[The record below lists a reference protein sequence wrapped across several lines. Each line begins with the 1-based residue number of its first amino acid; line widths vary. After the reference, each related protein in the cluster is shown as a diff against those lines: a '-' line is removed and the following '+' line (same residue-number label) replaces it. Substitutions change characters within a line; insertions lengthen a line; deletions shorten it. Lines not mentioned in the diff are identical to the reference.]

1 MRGLWPMCDPV
12 TSSWPCTDS
21 IVTSCWP
28 LCDPALNCLYR
39 LNPSCEQ
46 CGHAHSTMQSNK
58 EVYLSW
64 PVGGAFAEQ
73 RDRICFDPHPLCI
86 LPTCSGPGFPRTL
99 TSTPSLRARS
109 FPGPLI
115 FDILMSHMT
124 TPSPWGQWWSHPG
137 VTYTT
142 QMPTV
147 STCTHLCVCQMNR
160 WENEVWTFPDLLPLM
175 PLSFAALKP
184 EKGLL
189 IYMDF
194 RFPST
199 KGNGSKT
206 STNSTRAL
214 STHIQMY
221 LHACSLL

>member
-1 MRGLWPMCDPV
+1 MWGLWPICDPV
-12 TSSWPCTDS
+12 TSPWPCTDS

-28 LCDPALNCLYR
+28 LCAPALNCLYR

-46 CGHAHSTMQSNK
+46 CGHAHSTVQSNK

-64 PVGGAFAEQ
+64 PVGGAFSEQ
-73 RDRICFDPHPLCI
+73 GDRVCFDPHPLRI
-86 LPTCSGPGFPRTL
+86 LPTCSGPGFPRTM
-99 TSTPSLRARS
+99 TSTPSLRTCS

-124 TPSPWGQWWSHPG
+124 TPSPWGLWWSHPG

-147 STCTHLCVCQMNR
+147 STCSHLCVCQMNR
-160 WENEVWTFPDLLPLM
+160 WENEVWTLSDLLPLM

-184 EKGLL
+184 EKGFL
-189 IYMDF
+189 ISMDF
-194 RFPST
+194 MFPST
-199 KGNGSKT
+199 KGNG
-206 STNSTRAL
+206 
-214 STHIQMY
+214 
-221 LHACSLL
+221 